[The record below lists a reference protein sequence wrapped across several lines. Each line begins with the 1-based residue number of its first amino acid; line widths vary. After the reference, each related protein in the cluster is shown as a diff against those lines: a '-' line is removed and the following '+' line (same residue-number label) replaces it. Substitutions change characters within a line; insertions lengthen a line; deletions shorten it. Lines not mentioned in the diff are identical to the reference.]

1 MRWASV
7 AFSLLVNTGAA
18 RSLFDGTFSFRRTS
32 TGFSGIV
39 GREIN
44 FKNGIWFR
52 NCDISYVF
60 LHTSLEYSSKMYGF
74 FPQKAMGYGLCESM
88 GYGTK
93 IPANQR
99 RILKILWVIIEYG
112 F

>member
-1 MRWASV
+1 
-7 AFSLLVNTGAA
+7 
-18 RSLFDGTFSFRRTS
+18 
-32 TGFSGIV
+32 
-39 GREIN
+39 
-44 FKNGIWFR
+44 
-52 NCDISYVF
+52 
-60 LHTSLEYSSKMYGF
+60 MYGF

-93 IPANQR
+93 IHVNQL